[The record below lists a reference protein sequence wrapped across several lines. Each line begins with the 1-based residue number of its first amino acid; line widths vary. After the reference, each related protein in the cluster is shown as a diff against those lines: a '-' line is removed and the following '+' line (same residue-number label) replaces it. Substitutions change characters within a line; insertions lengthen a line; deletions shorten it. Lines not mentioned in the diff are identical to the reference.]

1 MCSVGA
7 VSVSFEG
14 GATAPCSG
22 SPGNSFLVTFLHEFG
37 SVALMTGTAGVIT
50 VTSVTAGTRASYGD
64 QESNQHD
71 TWDADKI
78 YGCLCDGALDYTKI
92 SATMDT
98 GYFVDYKCA
107 ERGWRLGVQGFSL
120 LSLLP
125 VVLFAESCPFGH
137 DVNSLYP
144 IPGPNTETMVCSMT
158 SGSFTLTFRGL
169 TTVSLSATAAVG
181 ADLVTALETLRRYV
195 FVHH

>member
-1 MCSVGA
+1 VGSVGA

-14 GATAPCSG
+14 GAVVPCAA

-50 VTSVTAGTRASYGD
+50 VTSVTAGSRVSYGD

-78 YGCLCDGALDYTKI
+78 YGCYCDGALDYTKI
-92 SATMDT
+92 SATSDT

-107 ERGWRLGVQGFSL
+107 ESTCCQRLFVSCSNRFCR
-120 LSLLP
+120 
-125 VVLFAESCPFGH
+125 VFAESCPFGH
-137 DVNSLYP
+137 DINSLYP

-169 TTVSLSATAAVG
+169 TTAALSATAAVG
-181 ADLVTALETLRRYV
+181 ADLVTALEALARCA
-195 FVHH
+195 